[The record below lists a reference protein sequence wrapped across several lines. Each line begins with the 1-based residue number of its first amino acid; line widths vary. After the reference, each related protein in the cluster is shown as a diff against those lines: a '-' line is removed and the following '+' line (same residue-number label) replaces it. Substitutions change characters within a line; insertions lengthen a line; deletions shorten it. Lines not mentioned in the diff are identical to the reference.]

1 MGATFSPEAPRGL
14 VRSLQGLFA
23 GEPAEPVRL
32 AEGASS
38 PGETDPLRRAVSQYL
53 AAVED
58 AEEAVAVD
66 ADAAEREGRTP
77 PGAEFRDLIV
87 ELAAREERAES
98 VADAVERLVRSAA
111 DGSVLELARDLA
123 SPEVAAHLVA
133 ALTVAARDEA
143 RREQLV
149 DVMSALGSRVTHK
162 LAEALAEAQDRGVR
176 RAVMDALAGA
186 AARSP
191 QILTDM
197 LLDRRWFVVRNAVTV
212 MGEVGG
218 KPAVEHLTRALAHEH
233 ERVRRE
239 AVMAL
244 ARIGGTDSGQ
254 LILGMLDDPADGVR
268 AAAAMALGVLG
279 FERALRP
286 LLAHLHDERS
296 ADVQQEVLRA
306 LGQLGDPGAVHEL
319 EKFAEPSFFS
329 RTSVPV
335 RIAAYR
341 ALAAIGTPHARKVLE
356 AGLGAKE
363 PEIRNA
369 VRAALRDRG

>member
-1 MGATFSPEAPRGL
+1 
-14 VRSLQGLFA
+14 
-23 GEPAEPVRL
+23 
-32 AEGASS
+32 
-38 PGETDPLRRAVSQYL
+38 
-53 AAVED
+53 
-58 AEEAVAVD
+58 
-66 ADAAEREGRTP
+66 
-77 PGAEFRDLIV
+77 
-87 ELAAREERAES
+87 
-98 VADAVERLVRSAA
+98 
-111 DGSVLELARDLA
+111 
-123 SPEVAAHLVA
+123 
-133 ALTVAARDEA
+133 
-143 RREQLV
+143 
-149 DVMSALGSRVTHK
+149 
-162 LAEALAEAQDRGVR
+162 
-176 RAVMDALAGA
+176 
-186 AARSP
+186 
-191 QILTDM
+191 M

-254 LILGMLDDPADGVR
+254 LILGMLDDSDDGVR

-356 AGLGAKE
+356 AGLDAKE